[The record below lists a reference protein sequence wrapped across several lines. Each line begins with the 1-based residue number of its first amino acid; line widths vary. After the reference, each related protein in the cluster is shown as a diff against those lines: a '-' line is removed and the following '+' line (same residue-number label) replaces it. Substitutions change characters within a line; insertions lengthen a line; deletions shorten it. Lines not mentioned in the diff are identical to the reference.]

1 MLKFSEKELFCL
13 ARHLMAQHYENTYL
27 LTHIALCH
35 ERLEHYKKEKE
46 KRELTKE
53 EKEKADVL
61 YQQLM
66 QSKRA
71 YKAMLHAFNGGL
83 IFPRKTDDKPLCCC
97 ETCPNK
103 VACVKTSNEEYTD
116 IGTLKSFSSNGSIM
130 EEIKEKLKPF
140 IKENLKCL

>member
-1 MLKFSEKELFCL
+1 MFGEK
-13 ARHLMAQHYENTYL
+13 
-27 LTHIALCH
+27 
-35 ERLEHYKKEKE
+35 LEHYKKEK
-46 KRELTKE
+46 RELMKK
-53 EKEKADVL
+53 EKEKAHVF

-66 QSKRA
+66 QAKRA
-71 YKAMLHAFNGGL
+71 YKAMTYAFNGGL
-83 IFPRKTDDKPLCCC
+83 ILVRETDDKPLCCC

>member
-1 MLKFSEKELFCL
+1 MGIRRDEVTARNFFHTMYEKPLLFFIFVFFL
-13 ARHLMAQHYENTYL
+13 HFLRKL
-27 LTHIALCH
+27 LCQSTHDH
-35 ERLEHYKKEKE
+35 KKYS
-46 KRELTKE
+46 LI
-53 EKEKADVL
+53 
-61 YQQLM
+61 
-66 QSKRA
+66 
-71 YKAMLHAFNGGL
+71 L